1 VSKEPWELYPTIWK
15 TKAAFFTYLRGHLR
29 LLWSRY
35 PAKLK
40 WKQSK
45 LVTPPL
51 GYTGRA
57 KKLGQCHYCGEWH
70 AASMLEV
77 DHVHAAGQCNSWET
91 AQQFLRNLLDCNDN
105 WVLADKVCHKIKS
118 YSEAHDLT
126 FEQARTAKTVIDLMK
141 PANKQKMLDLLSKN
155 AYNCKNSAER
165 KKALIEI
172 LTKENV

>member
-1 VSKEPWELYPTIWK
+1 MSKEPWELYPTIWK

-45 LVTPPL
+45 LVTPPK

-70 AASMLEV
+70 AASHLEV
-77 DHVHAAGQCNSWET
+77 DHVKQAGACSSWET

-118 YSEAHDLT
+118 YSEAHDMT
-126 FEQARTAKTVIDLMK
+126 FEQARIAKTVIDLMK
-141 PANKQKMLDLLSKN
+141 PINKQKMLDLLSDN
-155 AYNCKNSAER
+155 AYNCKNSTER

>member
-1 VSKEPWELYPTIWK
+1 MSKEPWELYPTIWK
-15 TKAAFFTYLRGHLR
+15 TKSAFFTYLRGHLR

-45 LVTPPL
+45 LVTPPK

-70 AASMLEV
+70 AASHLEV
-77 DHVHAAGQCNSWET
+77 DHVKQAGACSSWET

-126 FEQARTAKTVIDLMK
+126 FEQARIAKTVIDLMK
-141 PANKQKMLDLLSKN
+141 PTNKQKMLDLLSDN